1 MIEYL
6 VPDMKKTKDAC
17 DVQSCFLCK
26 GCLPEWLPAVELA
39 KNNMQFKKGET
50 IFKEGKPVTGI
61 YFLYKGRVKVHK
73 QWGREK
79 ELIIRFAMEGDI
91 IGHRGI
97 GAGSAYPV
105 SATALEAVTICF
117 VDTAFFQSTLK
128 INPGLTYQ
136 LMMLYARELHETEQ
150 RMHDLVH
157 LDMKGRIADSLLLL
171 QKQFG
176 MDEEGNINMSLTR
189 QDLASFAG
197 TTYETIFRTMNDLVN
212 DKVIRLKEKNIKINN
227 EAALRAYTMAG

>member
-1 MIEYL
+1 
-6 VPDMKKTKDAC
+6 MKKTKDAC
-17 DVQSCFLCK
+17 DVKSCFLCK
-26 GCLPEWLPAVELA
+26 GCTPEWLPAVALA
-39 KNNMQFKKGET
+39 KKNLQFKKGEA
-50 IFKEGKPVTGI
+50 IFKEGQPVTGI

-73 QWGREK
+73 QWGSEK

-97 GAGSAYPV
+97 GAGSTYPV
-105 SATALEAVTICF
+105 SATALETVTICF
-117 VDTAFFQSTLK
+117 VDSVFFQSTLK

-176 MDEEGNINMSLTR
+176 VDEDGNINMSLTR

-212 DKVIRLKEKNIKINN
+212 DKVILLKEKNIKISN
-227 EAALRAYTMAG
+227 EAALKAYTIAG